1 MSEQGTK
8 HHGLTNRILALLE
21 YMQDVL
27 TTVEDE
33 VGYGE
38 ELVRLLLFVLVAY
51 PKARDEVDASLRLFL
66 VHPNPNSEVD
76 DRRDWSK

>member
-1 MSEQGTK
+1 MTEQGTK
-8 HHGLTNRILALLE
+8 HHGLNNRILAPLE

-27 TTVEDE
+27 TRVEDE

-51 PKARDEVDASLRLFL
+51 PKGRDAVDASLHLLL

-76 DRRDWSK
+76 DRRDWPK